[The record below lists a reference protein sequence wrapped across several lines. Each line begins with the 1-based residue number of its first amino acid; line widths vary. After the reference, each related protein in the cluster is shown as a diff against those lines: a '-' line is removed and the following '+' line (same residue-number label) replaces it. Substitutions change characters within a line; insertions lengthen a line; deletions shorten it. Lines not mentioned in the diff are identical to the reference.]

1 MADKEI
7 RLLHAD
13 EIECRVSMVTETGMS
28 LLLYKDAR
36 VDQRILDETF
46 TTFGW
51 KRSHQVIDGNLYC
64 TVEVWD
70 TEKSQWIGKQDV
82 GKESYTEKEK
92 GQASDS
98 FKRACVN
105 WGIGRELY
113 SAPFIW
119 VPVEK
124 VNIQKIKEKYVTK
137 DRFQV
142 TDINYNDKREIIGLQ
157 IQNQRGEI
165 IYSYYAGKRKEEAQS
180 RSKQTKGNSTEVRTK
195 LAEKAMQNRIDELQ
209 RELDRTGVS
218 WQTVLRR
225 YGLSDI
231 NQMTAEQYRD
241 AMSGLKKSRS
251 AAEGRRHKTMI
262 SCDGILGLF
271 KEAASKRIEQVLLA
285 EWREKKDFYQREG
298 QKRDELLGR
307 LNDVEKQLF
316 EEYMEM
322 VLEGNNEKEMAIYQ
336 NGFLDG
342 LYVANKIQNLDKIE
356 RRK

>member
-13 EIECRVSMVTETGMS
+13 EIECRVAMVTETGVS

-70 TEKSQWIGKQDV
+70 AEKSQWIGKQDV
-82 GKESYTEKEK
+82 GKESYAEKEK

-142 TDINYNDKREIIGLQ
+142 ADINYNDKREIIGLQ

-165 IYSYYAGKRKEEAQS
+165 IYSYYAGKGKEEAQS

-195 LAEKAMQNRIDELQ
+195 LVEKAMQNRIDELQ

-251 AAEGRRHKTMI
+251 AA
-262 SCDGILGLF
+262 
-271 KEAASKRIEQVLLA
+271 
-285 EWREKKDFYQREG
+285 
-298 QKRDELLGR
+298 
-307 LNDVEKQLF
+307 
-316 EEYMEM
+316 
-322 VLEGNNEKEMAIYQ
+322 
-336 NGFLDG
+336 
-342 LYVANKIQNLDKIE
+342 
-356 RRK
+356 